1 MGRALKIISLW
12 TILGVAIV
20 SQADTPSSPHI
31 TVIVRY
37 PAALPEASI
46 VGAERPAARIFEKAG
61 VPVRWRNC
69 PELNGAFPDPSCA
82 GPLTPTDLVVH
93 IAAHPHKATDAVFGT
108 AFLNPEGGVYA
119 DVFLDRVLGLRE
131 QDRSISLPRLL
142 GCVLAHEIGHLLL
155 GEHSHSRNGL
165 MQAQWQFEQLRK
177 IARGNLLFDSKE
189 AAQLRTRVAALSER
203 STNVEIESFSS
214 AHIPS
219 GKSLASR
226 KGL

>member
-1 MGRALKIISLW
+1 
-12 TILGVAIV
+12 
-20 SQADTPSSPHI
+20 
-31 TVIVRY
+31 
-37 PAALPEASI
+37 
-46 VGAERPAARIFEKAG
+46 
-61 VPVRWRNC
+61 
-69 PELNGAFPDPSCA
+69 
-82 GPLTPTDLVVH
+82 VVH
-93 IAAHPHKATDAVFGT
+93 IVNRQQKAKDAVFGT

-131 QDRSISLPRLL
+131 QSPGISLSRLL

-165 MQAQWQFEQLRK
+165 MQAHWQFEQLQK
-177 IARGNLLFDSKE
+177 IAMGNLLFDSKE

-203 STNVEIESFSS
+203 FTNVEIESFSS

-219 GKSLASR
+219 GNSLASR